1 MYEKGEDEKTVAFQ
15 ISLFLKWSQF
25 SKIRGAV
32 WILTLRV
39 QSIRFPPEKYLL
51 NLPKKLPLL
60 IENQLKMAHRL
71 QLELGKVMKK
81 DFPCCSTLL
90 K

>member
-1 MYEKGEDEKTVAFQ
+1 MYEKGEDEKTVGFQ
-15 ISLFLKWSQF
+15 IFLFLKWSQF
-25 SKIRGAV
+25 SKIRGVV
-32 WILTLRV
+32 WILTLWI
-39 QSIRFPPEKYLL
+39 QSIRFPREKYLL

-71 QLELGKVMKK
+71 QLELGKAMKK
-81 DFPCCSTLL
+81 DFCCSTLL